1 MFFKGDIII
10 TDPMYIIKSDEDW
23 ERCEY
28 GQNLESIGISTYIT
42 SINGDEIGSDV
53 VSLDEYKKIG
63 KFCSDSCVVTV
74 MLLNELRTYNS
85 NFDKKLEKHCYAI
98 VKNFEGEI
106 ELLEMIEDD
115 GTDQRL
121 YFLGKGNMNF
131 RTDFFNK

>member
-10 TDPMYIIKSDEDW
+10 TDPMYIIKSEEDW
-23 ERCEY
+23 QCCEY

-63 KFCSDSCVVTV
+63 DFCSDSCAVTV

-85 NFDKKLEKHCYAI
+85 DFDKNLEKHCYAI

-106 ELLEMIEDD
+106 ELLEMVEDD

-121 YFLGKGNMNF
+121 YFFGKGNMNF
-131 RTDFFNK
+131 RTDFFDK